1 MKKVI
6 SIATLV
12 ILLFGCANSAK
23 SDLSR
28 LKSKPVCCA
37 NLSDISFASQQIN
50 KLTSFDLKK
59 QPIRIFNKAKSPFI
73 AIEKPNNSRFAQV
86 FSYANGA
93 FVQTA
98 TLVYPELIL
107 LDKSKQVIKHLKPY
121 EAWENGLP
129 TTLDLAGNLYYK
141 TQFTLPE
148 EAKYLIFYTD
158 SSLNNKKTT
167 INWRSQVGGSEYRQL
182 TLTSFAKIGIK
193 LL

>member
-1 MKKVI
+1 MKKLT
-6 SIATLV
+6 SITVLV

-23 SDLSR
+23 NDLAT
-28 LKSKPVCCA
+28 LKSTPVCCA
-37 NLSDISFASQQIN
+37 NLSDISFATQQIK
-50 KLTSFDLKK
+50 KLTTFDLKN
-59 QPIRIFNKAKSPFI
+59 QPIRVFNEAKSPFI
-73 AIEKPNNSRFAQV
+73 AIEKPNNSRFVQV
-86 FSYANGA
+86 FSYANGV
-93 FVQTA
+93 FIQTA
-98 TLVYPELIL
+98 TMVYPQLLI

-121 EAWENGLP
+121 EAWQNGLP

>member
-1 MKKVI
+1 MKKLI
-6 SIATLV
+6 SITILV

-23 SDLSR
+23 KDLAT
-28 LKSKPVCCA
+28 LKSAPVCCA
-37 NLSDISFASQQIN
+37 NLNDIPFSTQQIK
-50 KLTSFDLKK
+50 KLITFDLKN
-59 QPIRIFNKAKSPFI
+59 QPIRVFNEAKSPFI
-73 AIEKPNNSRFAQV
+73 AIEKPNNSRFVQV

-93 FVQTA
+93 FIQTA
-98 TLVYPELIL
+98 TLVYPQLLI

-121 EAWENGLP
+121 EAWQNGLP
-129 TTLDLAGNLYYK
+129 TTLDLAGDLYYK